1 MTRSAST
8 TEKRTGAEI
17 RAWPEG
23 SLGPGVLPPAAG
35 LLLGAVVG
43 STLALAAAGPQ
54 LELRGRVEPP
64 QRAAVALYGA
74 VTPFHRRTFSDP
86 KGRFEFKKVPAG
98 SYTVAVFHPRL
109 GESRT
114 TVDVTPSFA
123 DERGVV
129 EVRIRLAAGEAAGER
144 ALVNRTTVEARD
156 LRVSPKAVS
165 LLRKAQRKLGKGR
178 AEAAIRDLE
187 RAVKISEGFVEAW
200 NLMGTVFY
208 QRAEYPRAEESFR
221 TALALDE
228 DGFEP
233 IVNLGGTLL
242 SMKRPADALPF
253 NTRAVSARPE
263 SALANSQMGINYF
276 LLEKDTEALRYLNK
290 AKSLDPSHFSH
301 PQLILAQIHV
311 RHRRPETALRELE
324 DFLDRHPDSPLR
336 AAAQAGI
343 KRLSRSLPSETP

>member
-1 MTRSAST
+1 MIAHRFFVVA
-8 TEKRTGAEI
+8 A
-17 RAWPEG
+17 
-23 SLGPGVLPPAAG
+23 LGVLPLVAAEPE
-35 LLLGAVVG
+35 
-43 STLALAAAGPQ
+43 LAL
-54 LELRGRVEPP
+54 RGLVEPP
-64 QRAAVALYGA
+64 RRAGVALYGA
-74 VTPFHRRTFSDP
+74 VTPFHRRTFSDN

-114 TVDVTPSFA
+114 TVEVTSSFA

-129 EVRIRLAAGEAAGER
+129 EVTVRLAPSEASGER

-156 LRVSPKAVS
+156 LGVSPKAVS

-178 AEAAIRDLE
+178 VAAAIRDLE
-187 RAVKISEGFVEAW
+187 RAVEISEGFVEAW
-200 NLMGTVFY
+200 NLRGTIFY
-208 QRAEYPRAEESFR
+208 QQSAYPRAEESFR
-221 TALALDE
+221 KALALDE

-242 SMKRPADALPF
+242 SMKRPTDALPY

-276 LLEKDTEALRYLNK
+276 LLEQDAEALRYLNN
-290 AKSLDPSHFSH
+290 AKRIDPSHFSH
-301 PQLILAQIHV
+301 PQLILAQIHA
-311 RHRRPETALRELE
+311 RQGRREAVLRELE

-336 AAAQAGI
+336 AAVQAGI
-343 KRLSRSLPSETP
+343 KRHSGASPPAAR